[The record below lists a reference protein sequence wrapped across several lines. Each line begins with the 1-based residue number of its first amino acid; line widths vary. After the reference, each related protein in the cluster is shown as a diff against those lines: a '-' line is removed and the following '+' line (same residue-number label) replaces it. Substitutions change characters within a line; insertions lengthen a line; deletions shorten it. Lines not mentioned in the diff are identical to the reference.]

1 MNIVIQNLLNASLNT
16 EDPLQIKHFY
26 QPTSLYLFTQIYS
39 VYNAAL
45 KADDAK
51 IQTILLGLSLLGIS
65 ET

>member
-1 MNIVIQNLLNASLNT
+1 MNIVIQNLLNSSLNT

-26 QPTSLYLFTQIYS
+26 QPTSLYLLIQIYS

-45 KADDAK
+45 KADYAK
-51 IQTILLGLSLLGIS
+51 IQTILLGLFLLGIS

>member
-1 MNIVIQNLLNASLNT
+1 MNIVIQNLLNSSLNT
-16 EDPLQIKHFY
+16 DDLLQIKHFY

-45 KADDAK
+45 KADDTK
-51 IQTILLGLSLLGIS
+51 IQTILLGLSLLGLS